1 MIQHLASVEARC
13 RIQSAGCANGPG
25 PVARPRAAKA
35 GSVFTFNEN
44 RWLRIATSLYSCFS
58 GASDVPS
65 TMRELMLMKI
75 VRPDQITNGF
85 VVRSDKA
92 YPVIEVGYQRH
103 IATIKSWL
111 DQLENLLPIG
121 RSGMFKYN
129 NQDHAM
135 ATGLLAARTAL
146 GVQRFDPWLIN
157 IDAEYHE
164 GAPAMPPR
172 LSSAAMTRGL

>member
-1 MIQHLASVEARC
+1 
-13 RIQSAGCANGPG
+13 
-25 PVARPRAAKA
+25 
-35 GSVFTFNEN
+35 
-44 RWLRIATSLYSCFS
+44 
-58 GASDVPS
+58 
-65 TMRELMLMKI
+65 MKI
-75 VRPDQITNGF
+75 LQPDQVLNGF

-92 YPVIEVGYQRH
+92 YPVIEMGYERH

-111 DQLENLLPIG
+111 DQFQNLLPIG

-146 GVQRFDPWLIN
+146 GVQRFDPWLVN

-164 GAPAMPPR
+164 AAPAMR
-172 LSSAAMTRGL
+172 LSQVL